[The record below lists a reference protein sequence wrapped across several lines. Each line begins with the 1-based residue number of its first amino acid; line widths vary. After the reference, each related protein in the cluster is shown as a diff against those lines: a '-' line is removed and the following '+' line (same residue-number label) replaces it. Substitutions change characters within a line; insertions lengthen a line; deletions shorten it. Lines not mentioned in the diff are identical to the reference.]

1 MDNNF
6 TGILLATYMVF
17 KQESFGRGESSELED

>member
-6 TGILLATYMVF
+6 TGISLATYMVF